1 MTEQTIVLLVAV
13 VLFAAFA
20 AFMAHV
26 SAVAFRSLRGI
37 ADKQSDQLMAFH
49 NAGQSL
55 AAHQLELARVALGE
69 KQAEAQ
75 LARAKADEARVQAD
89 LAERA
94 NGRVE
99 TSSRFVGTPRRA
111 PVHEEV

>member
-1 MTEQTIVLLVAV
+1 MTEQSIVLLVAL

-20 AFMAHV
+20 AFMAF
-26 SAVAFRSLRGI
+26 AAFVAFRSLREI
-37 ADKQSDQLMAFH
+37 ADRQSEQLMAFH

-75 LARAKADEARVQAD
+75 LARAKADEARVQAE

-94 NGRVE
+94 GRVE
-99 TSSRFVGTPRRA
+99 TNGRFVGTPRRA